1 MRRAGVELSVVVPVY
16 NEERRL
22 PGSLVGL
29 GLALRGLAAEVI
41 VVDNGSTDRTA
52 EIVRDQRFPV
62 RLLDCPDRGKGAAVR
77 AGVLAARGRFVGF
90 CDADLAAS
98 VDALPS
104 VLWRLRHGAD
114 VVLGS
119 RAHPG
124 SQVRARH
131 SVLRQVGA
139 WAFRR
144 AVRSIVPGVGDT
156 QCGFKFFTRDV
167 ALAAFEPLHTTGFTF
182 DVEVLARAQR
192 YGAVIEEVPVRWID
206 VAGSTFEPLRHGVRS
221 FTDLHR
227 IRAVLDAEPAPV
239 PLLVPEAA

>member
-1 MRRAGVELSVVVPVY
+1 MRRTGVELSVVVPVY

-52 EIVRDQRFPV
+52 EVVRDQGFPV

-77 AGVLAARGRFVGF
+77 AGVLAAHGRFVGF

-98 VDALPS
+98 VDALPG
-104 VLWRLRHGAD
+104 VLRRLRLGTD
-114 VVLGS
+114 VVVGS

-124 SQVRARH
+124 SEVRARH
-131 SVLRQVGA
+131 SVLRELGA

-144 AVRSIVPGVGDT
+144 AVRSLVPGVGDT
-156 QCGFKFFTRDV
+156 QCGFKFFAHDV
-167 ALAAFEPLHTTGFTF
+167 AVAAFEPLRTTGFTF
-182 DVEVLARAQR
+182 DVEVLARVQR
-192 YGAVIEEVPVRWID
+192 LGAVIEEVPVRWID
-206 VAGSTFEPLRHGVRS
+206 VAGSTFDPFRHGVRS
-221 FTDLHR
+221 FADLHR
-227 IRAVLDAEPAPV
+227 IRAVLDAETRPATV
-239 PLLVPEAA
+239 LVPEAA

>member
-1 MRRAGVELSVVVPVY
+1 MRRAGVELSVVVPVF

-29 GLALRGLAAEVI
+29 GLALRGLDAEVI

-62 RLLDCPDRGKGAAVR
+62 RLLHCPDRGKGAAVR
-77 AGVLAARGRFVGF
+77 AGVLAAHGRFVGF

-98 VDALPS
+98 LDALPA
-104 VLWRLRHGAD
+104 VLHSLRRGAD
-114 VVLGS
+114 AVVGS

-131 SVLRQVGA
+131 SVLRQLGA

-144 AVRSIVPGVGDT
+144 AVRSLVSGVGDT
-156 QCGFKFFTRDV
+156 QCGFKFFARDV
-167 ALAAFEPLHTTGFTF
+167 AMSAFEPLRTAGFTF
-182 DVEVLARAQR
+182 DVEVLARVQR
-192 YGAVIEEVPVRWID
+192 LGAVIEEVPVRWTD
-206 VAGSTFEPLRHGVRS
+206 VAGSTFDPLRHGVRS
-221 FTDLHR
+221 FADLHR
-227 IRAVLDAEPAPV
+227 IRALLDVETRPV
-239 PLLVPEAA
+239 SLLVPEVA

>member
-29 GLALRGLAAEVI
+29 GLALRDTAAEVI
-41 VVDNGSTDRTA
+41 VVDNGSTDRT
-52 EIVRDQRFPV
+52 VDVLRDQRFPV
-62 RLLDCPDRGKGAAVR
+62 RLLHCPDRGKGAAVR
-77 AGVLAARGRFVGF
+77 AGVLAAHGRFVGF

-98 VDALPS
+98 IDALPA
-104 VLWRLRHGAD
+104 VLHRLRHGAD

-131 SVLRQVGA
+131 SVLRQLGA
-139 WAFRR
+139 LAFRR
-144 AVRSIVPGVGDT
+144 AVRSLVPGVGDT
-156 QCGFKFFTRDV
+156 QCGFKFFTHDLAV
-167 ALAAFEPLHTTGFTF
+167 AAFEPLRTTGFTF

-192 YGAVIEEVPVRWID
+192 LGAVIEELPVRWID
-206 VAGSTFEPLRHGVRS
+206 VAGSTFDPLRHGLRS

-227 IRAVLDAEPAPV
+227 IRAVLDAETRPA

>member
-29 GLALRGLAAEVI
+29 GLALRDVAAEVI
-41 VVDNGSTDRTA
+41 VVDNGSTDRTVDV
-52 EIVRDQRFPV
+52 VRDQGFPV
-62 RLLDCPDRGKGAAVR
+62 TLLHCPDRGKGAAVR

-104 VLWRLRHGAD
+104 VLRKLRHGSD

-131 SVLRQVGA
+131 SVLRQLGA

-156 QCGFKFFTRDV
+156 QCGFKFFTRELAV
-167 ALAAFEPLHTTGFTF
+167 AAFEPLHTKGFTF
-182 DVEVLARAQR
+182 DVEVLARLQR
-192 YGAVIEEVPVRWID
+192 LGAVVEEVPVRWID
-206 VAGSTFEPLRHGVRS
+206 VGGSTFDPLRHGLRS
-221 FTDLHR
+221 FADLHR
-227 IRAVLDAEPAPV
+227 IRAVLDTERRPV
-239 PLLVPEAA
+239 PALLPEAA

>member
-29 GLALRGLAAEVI
+29 GYALRGLAAEVI

-52 EIVRDQRFPV
+52 DVIRDQGFPV
-62 RLLDCPDRGKGAAVR
+62 RLLHCADRGKGAAVR
-77 AGVLAARGRFVGF
+77 AGVLAAHGRFVGF

-98 VDALPS
+98 VDALPA
-104 VLWRLRHGAD
+104 VLHRLRRGAD
-114 VVLGS
+114 AVLGS
-119 RAHPG
+119 RSHPG

-131 SVLRQVGA
+131 SVLRQFGA
-139 WAFRR
+139 WAFRQ
-144 AVRSIVPGVGDT
+144 AVRSLVPGVGDT

-167 ALAAFEPLHTTGFTF
+167 AVAAFEPLRTTGFTF
-182 DVEVLARAQR
+182 DVEVLARVQR
-192 YGAVIEEVPVRWID
+192 LGAVIEEVPVRWID
-206 VAGSTFEPLRHGVRS
+206 VAGSTFHPLRHGIRS

-227 IRAVLDAEPAPV
+227 IRGVLDAETRPAG
-239 PLLVPEAA
+239 LLVPEAA

>member
-41 VVDNGSTDRTA
+41 VVDNGSTDHTA
-52 EIVRDQRFPV
+52 DVVRDQGFPV

-77 AGVLAARGRFVGF
+77 AGVLAAHGRFVGF

-104 VLWRLRHGAD
+104 VLRRLRHGTD
-114 VVLGS
+114 VVVGS

-124 SQVRARH
+124 SEVRARH
-131 SVLRQVGA
+131 SVLRELGA
-139 WAFRR
+139 FAFRR
-144 AVRSIVPGVGDT
+144 AVRSLVPGVGDT
-156 QCGFKFFTRDV
+156 QCGFKFFTHDV
-167 ALAAFEPLHTTGFTF
+167 AVAAFEPLQTTGFTF

-192 YGAVIEEVPVRWID
+192 LGAVIEEVPVRWID
-206 VAGSTFEPLRHGVRS
+206 VAGSTFEPWRHGLRS
-221 FTDLHR
+221 FTDLQR
-227 IRAVLDAEPAPV
+227 IRAVLAAETRPAHV
-239 PLLVPEAA
+239 LVPEAA

>member
-1 MRRAGVELSVVVPVY
+1 MRRAGVELSVVVPVF

-29 GLALRGLAAEVI
+29 GLALRGLAAEII

-52 EIVRDQRFPV
+52 EFVRDQGFPV
-62 RLLDCPDRGKGAAVR
+62 RLMDCPDRGKGAAVR
-77 AGVLAARGRFVGF
+77 AGVLAAHGRFVGF

-98 VDALPS
+98 VDALPA
-104 VLWRLRHGAD
+104 VLHRLRHGTD
-114 VVLGS
+114 IVVGS

-131 SVLRQVGA
+131 SVLRQMGA

-144 AVRSIVPGVGDT
+144 AVRSLVPGVGDT

-167 ALAAFEPLHTTGFTF
+167 ALAAFEPLRTTGFTF

-192 YGAVIEEVPVRWID
+192 LGAVIEEVPVRWID
-206 VAGSTFEPLRHGVRS
+206 VAGSTFDPLRHGMRS
-221 FTDLHR
+221 FTELSR
-227 IRAVLDAEPAPV
+227 IRALLDAETCPV

>member
-29 GLALRGLAAEVI
+29 EMALRGLAAEII

-52 EIVRDQRFPV
+52 DVVRDQRFPV
-62 RLLDCPDRGKGAAVR
+62 RLLNCPDRGKGAAVR
-77 AGVLAARGRFVGF
+77 AGVLAAHGRFVGF

-98 VDALPS
+98 LDALPA
-104 VLWRLRHGAD
+104 VLARLRLGAEI
-114 VVLGS
+114 VLGS

-131 SVLRQVGA
+131 SALRQLGA

-144 AVRSIVPGVGDT
+144 AVRSLVPGVGDT
-156 QCGFKFFTRDV
+156 QCGFKFFASDI
-167 ALAAFEPLHTTGFTF
+167 AMAAFEPLRTNGFTF

-192 YGAVIEEVPVRWID
+192 LGAVIEEVPVRWID
-206 VAGSTFEPLRHGVRS
+206 VPGSTFHPLRHGVRS

-227 IRAVLDAEPAPV
+227 IRGVLDAETHPAA
-239 PLLVPEAA
+239 LLVPEAA

>member
-29 GLALRGLAAEVI
+29 GLALRDIAAEVI

-52 EIVRDQRFPV
+52 EVVRDERFPV
-62 RLLDCPDRGKGAAVR
+62 TLLHCADRGKGAAVR
-77 AGVLAARGRFVGF
+77 AGVLAAQGRFVGF

-98 VDALPS
+98 VDALPA
-104 VLWRLRHGAD
+104 VLRMLRHGSD

-131 SVLRQVGA
+131 SVLRQLGA

-144 AVRSIVPGVGDT
+144 AARSIVPGVGDT
-156 QCGFKFFTRDV
+156 QCGFKFFTRDLAV
-167 ALAAFEPLHTTGFTF
+167 AAFEPLRTTGFTF
-182 DVEVLARAQR
+182 DVEVLARLQR
-192 YGAVIEEVPVRWID
+192 LGAVVEEVPVRWID
-206 VAGSTFEPLRHGVRS
+206 VAGSTFAPLRHGLRS
-221 FTDLHR
+221 FADLHR
-227 IRAVLDAEPAPV
+227 IRAVLDTEPRQARAF
-239 PLLVPEAA
+239 VPEAA